1 MSTSQNHNPATTS
14 RKLQTNPMPVD
25 SHSVTKRLQSEL
37 MTLMMSSTPGISAF
51 PESDSNLFHWLGT
64 IIGPDGTHY
73 AGLKFKLKIDF
84 VCCQSWSNSML
95 NLTQTAS
102 QLPVLGANNRLYIAD
117 VASE

>member
-1 MSTSQNHNPATTS
+1 MSTSQNHNPAMTS
-14 RKLQTNPMPVD
+14 RKLQTNTAPVD

-64 IIGPDGTHY
+64 IVGPEGTHY

-84 VCCQSWSNSML
+84 VRH
-95 NLTQTAS
+95 
-102 QLPVLGANNRLYIAD
+102 PKYIYKVVFKD
-117 VASE
+117 